1 MKRLFELT
9 LWVADFNNKYDTN
22 LIGME
27 KTVDLL
33 ITSRIRSPDLVKI
46 FLRKVKSAWET
57 EWFEFI
63 QGTLYQAMTRNDSIY
78 DWVQKSVNVACVQ
91 TSCSAYIL
99 QFIKGNRRR
108 LQAQPRPQG
117 AFPKP
122 REKRPGDEVA
132 AGSIPYS
139 SYSFSKRSSPQIR

>member
-46 FLRKVKSAWET
+46 FLRKVKSA
-57 EWFEFI
+57 
-63 QGTLYQAMTRNDSIY
+63 
-78 DWVQKSVNVACVQ
+78 
-91 TSCSAYIL
+91 
-99 QFIKGNRRR
+99 
-108 LQAQPRPQG
+108 
-117 AFPKP
+117 
-122 REKRPGDEVA
+122 
-132 AGSIPYS
+132 
-139 SYSFSKRSSPQIR
+139 